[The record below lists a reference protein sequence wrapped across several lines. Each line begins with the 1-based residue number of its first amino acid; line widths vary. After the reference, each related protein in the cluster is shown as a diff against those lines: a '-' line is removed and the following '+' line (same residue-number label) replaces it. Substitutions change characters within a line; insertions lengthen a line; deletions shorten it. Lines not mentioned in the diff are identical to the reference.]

1 MRSPLPQQGWI
12 INRKIVVRGEKNVD
26 KIRPF
31 QIDEK
36 SLPAKIH
43 GSEKGKIRE
52 ARRTFISL
60 RGNVRKRIRKGSYAE
75 DD

>member
-12 INRKIVVRGEKNVD
+12 INRNIVVRGEKNVD

-36 SLPAKIH
+36 SLPAKIP
-43 GSEKGKIRE
+43 
-52 ARRTFISL
+52 
-60 RGNVRKRIRKGSYAE
+60 
-75 DD
+75 